1 MKWNIEGEREIR
13 SKESETISI
22 SQKSLLLIIASVT
35 IWRSM
40 RFVYHKIP
48 ADSGMCI
55 TVISTP
61 THISAT
67 TNANCKT
74 CILMCTYY
82 QLPPFQ
88 GGLKCYFQIDS
99 KLNARPDETR
109 EVLLSFQKQTL
120 RWHFKLGI
128 SESISVEIESSLE

>member
-82 QLPPFQ
+82 
-88 GGLKCYFQIDS
+88 
-99 KLNARPDETR
+99 
-109 EVLLSFQKQTL
+109 
-120 RWHFKLGI
+120 
-128 SESISVEIESSLE
+128 